1 MVSEAAEDK
10 VRIGVSFI
18 LEGDFDIL
26 LDLGLDFAE
35 VLIFELIVI
44 VQMMCR

>member
-10 VRIGVSFI
+10 VRIGVSFF
-18 LEGDFDIL
+18 LEGDFDMF

-44 VQMMCR
+44 VQMMRR

>member
-10 VRIGVSFI
+10 VRIVVSFF
-18 LEGDFDIL
+18 LEGDFDML

-44 VQMMCR
+44 VQMMRR